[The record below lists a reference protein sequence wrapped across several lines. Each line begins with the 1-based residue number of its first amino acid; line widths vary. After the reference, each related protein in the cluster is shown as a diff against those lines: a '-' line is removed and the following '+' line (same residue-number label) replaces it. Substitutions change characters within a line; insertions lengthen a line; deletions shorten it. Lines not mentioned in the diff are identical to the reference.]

1 MSFSELKIADLKQV
15 AETFGVD
22 AKSIKSKQELIALLD
37 EEGISYD
44 MYAKLAKIEKVD
56 IEIPEQEK
64 KRREKMKNMKPDNSV
79 LVKMERM
86 NHSFQAQGYTFSQ
99 EHPFVAMP
107 EDDAQRI
114 FDTQEGFRLATPREA
129 QEFYA

>member
-1 MSFSELKIADLKQV
+1 MSFTELKIADLKEV

-22 AKSIKSKQELIALLD
+22 AKSLKSKQEIVAVLE

-44 MYAKLAKIEKVD
+44 MYVKLQGIEKVD
-56 IEIPEQEK
+56 IEIPESEK
-64 KRREKMKNMKPDNSV
+64 KKREGKKMKADNSM

-86 NHSFQAQGYTFSQ
+86 NHSYQAMGYTFTQ
-99 EHPFVAMP
+99 QHPFVAMS
-107 EDDAQRI
+107 EEDAQRI
-114 FDTQEGFRLATPREA
+114 FDTQDGFRLATPREA

>member
-1 MSFSELKIADLKQV
+1 MSFTELKIADLKQV

-22 AKSIKSKQELIALLD
+22 AKSLKSKQEIVAVLE

-44 MYAKLAKIEKVD
+44 MYAKLQKIEKVD
-56 IEIPEQEK
+56 IEIPESEK
-64 KRREKMKNMKPDNSV
+64 KKREGKKMKSDSSM

-86 NHSFQAQGYTFSQ
+86 NHSYQALGYTFSQ
-99 EHPFVAMP
+99 QHPFVAMS
-107 EDDAQRI
+107 EEDAQRI
-114 FDTQEGFRLATPREA
+114 FDTQDGFRLATPREA

>member
-1 MSFSELKIADLKQV
+1 MSFTELKIGDLKQV

-22 AKSIKSKQELIALLD
+22 AKSVKSKQEIVALLE

-44 MYAKLAKIEKVD
+44 MYAKLQKIEKVD
-56 IEIPEQEK
+56 IEIPEHEK
-64 KRREKMKNMKPDNSV
+64 KKREMKKLKPENSV

-86 NHSFQAQGYTFSQ
+86 NHSYQSMGYTFSQ

-114 FDTQEGFRLATPREA
+114 FDTQDGFRLATPREA
-129 QEFYA
+129 QEFYK

>member
-1 MSFSELKIADLKQV
+1 MSFTELKIADLKQV

-22 AKSIKSKQELIALLD
+22 AKSLKSKQEIVAVLE

-44 MYAKLAKIEKVD
+44 MYVKLQKIEKVD
-56 IEIPEQEK
+56 IEIPESEK
-64 KRREKMKNMKPDNSV
+64 RKREGKKAKPDNSM

-86 NHSFQAQGYTFSQ
+86 NHSFQTMGYTFSQ
-99 EHPFVAMP
+99 QHPFVAMS
-107 EDDAQRI
+107 EEDAQRI
-114 FDTQEGFRLATPREA
+114 FDTQDGFRLATPREA